1 MTSTPHPLI
10 ETWLTALHREGK
22 SRHTLTGY
30 RRALTHFARWSEQT
44 YGQPFDPAAIIP
56 RDVAD
61 WQTFQ
66 QTIENAKAATINLR
80 MVALSRFFKWAVA
93 HEHIPRNPVEPIKTL
108 RPEPR
113 RPKSLPEKSL
123 RRLLR
128 AVHAGDNLR
137 DIALVELLVGT
148 GLRVSEALALR
159 RGDVTLNARSGEVRV
174 RRGKGGISRTVP
186 LTATVRRTLN
196 DYLAL
201 YPEMGTDDPLWV
213 GERGAL
219 KSPSGVFRLLKKYAR
234 LAGLDE
240 TDVSPHVLRHTFATR
255 YLAANPDDLRRLA
268 ALLGHASL
276 DMVMIYTEATTDDL
290 ARRME
295 MVEQKTVIS
304 LTSSFSSHI
313 DD

>member
-1 MTSTPHPLI
+1 MSDHPLAAQ
-10 ETWLTALHREGK
+10 WLADLHRLGK
-22 SRHTLTGY
+22 SDKTIAGY
-30 RRALTHFARWSEQT
+30 RRALTHFARWLET
-44 YGQPFDPAAIIP
+44 TTAQPFDPATVIP
-56 RDVAD
+56 RDVSD
-61 WQTFQ
+61 WKAFQ
-66 QTIENAKAATINLR
+66 QTVENAKPATINQRLAG
-80 MVALSRFFKWAVA
+80 VSRFFKWALARGHVPADPTAEVKRERLAPRKPRALTDRQRKRLTRTVA
-93 HEHIPRNPVEPIKTL
+93 QV
-108 RPEPR
+108 
-113 RPKSLPEKSL
+113 
-123 RRLLR
+123 
-128 AVHAGDNLR
+128 GNLR
-137 DIALVELLVGT
+137 DIALVELLLGT

-240 TDVSPHVLRHTFATR
+240 TMVSPHVLRHTFATR
-255 YLAANPDDLRRLA
+255 YLAANPDDLRGLA
-268 ALLGHASL
+268 ALLGHAGL
-276 DMVMIYTEATTDDL
+276 DTVMIYTEPSTDDL

-295 MVEQKTVIS
+295 MVA
-304 LTSSFSSHI
+304 
-313 DD
+313 